1 MCYLLKEVTDKL
13 HLLGSGLLRKIKNAV
28 PERSEQVWSFLEFSK
43 SPPADSVL
51 KWSEMVERWEK
62 DEDEINPFV
71 ATVTSES

>member
-13 HLLGSGLLRKIKNAV
+13 HLLGLGLLRQIKNAV

-43 SPPADSVL
+43 SLPADSVL

>member
-1 MCYLLKEVTDKL
+1 
-13 HLLGSGLLRKIKNAV
+13 LLGSGLLRKIKNAV

-43 SPPADSVL
+43 SLPADSVL

>member
-1 MCYLLKEVTDKL
+1 
-13 HLLGSGLLRKIKNAV
+13 LLGSSLLRKIKNAV

-43 SPPADSVL
+43 SLPADLVL
-51 KWSEMVERWEK
+51 KWSEMVEQWEK